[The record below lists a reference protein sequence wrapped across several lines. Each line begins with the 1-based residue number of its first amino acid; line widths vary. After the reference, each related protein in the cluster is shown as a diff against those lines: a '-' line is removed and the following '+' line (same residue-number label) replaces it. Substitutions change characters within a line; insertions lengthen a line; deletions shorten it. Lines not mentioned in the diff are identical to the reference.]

1 MEQFVGKNLSFFYG
15 LSRLDFLIKA
25 LFALSATKGNKKFQL
40 LIAWSPP
47 ATFNRNLGQT
57 SMFNANST
65 VVATVCHGLMKIK
78 KNIEYSLDKVY
89 HYEREN
95 SYTIALV

>member
-1 MEQFVGKNLSFFYG
+1 MEQFEEKKLNFFYG

-78 KNIEYSLDKVY
+78 KYKTFP
-89 HYEREN
+89 RKG
-95 SYTIALV
+95 T